1 MALVTQPGRSTPPG
15 PVRVRTVDLPLLL
28 VTAAG
33 IVTAVAGAWRPG
45 LVVAGVALVVAG
57 VLRLTLPPV
66 RLGVLV
72 VRGRSVDAFLL
83 VVVGAA
89 LAALAIGLPGG

>member
-1 MALVTQPGRSTPPG
+1 M
-15 PVRVRTVDLPLLL
+15 RTVDLPLLL
-28 VTAAG
+28 VAAAG

-57 VLRLTLPPV
+57 VLRLALPPI